1 VLEGGGVNL
10 EFRRN
15 MEEEDRLEWE
25 EFIECL
31 IYIQLNHNADTIKWC
46 LTSNG
51 QFPVAYL
58 Y

>member
-1 VLEGGGVNL
+1 
-10 EFRRN
+10 
-15 MEEEDRLEWE
+15 MD

-51 QFPVAYL
+51 QFSVAYL